1 MPEPAAAAR
10 LTELEVAM
18 VELARTQQKTEA
30 NLDKSRANNDRGFA
44 ESRTLHAETEQTL
57 RRYAAETKAH
67 LDQLSSETNANLD
80 RLSAETKAHLDQVSS
95 ETNANLDRLSAETKA
110 HLDQLSA
117 ETNANLDRLSAEMR
131 ASDKR
136 WGEMAKK
143 MGTMVEDLLA
153 PSIANIFQRITGI
166 DEEPLCGFRF
176 RQEHRRTRQRREFD
190 AAARAGD
197 TYLVVEVKAT
207 VRPEDIVNFAKLLP
221 EVHHFCRDAEGL
233 KVIGAMGSLH
243 IEPDLVTAGERRG
256 LVMIAMG
263 GRLLQILNSP
273 GFKPKEH

>member
-18 VELARTQQKTEA
+18 AELARTQQQTEA
-30 NLDKSRANNDRGFA
+30 NLDKSRAHNDRAFAALRAQQAEIAANLAESHAHNDRAFEELRVQEA
-44 ESRTLHAETEQTL
+44 ESRASRDRSFAELRAFQAETGQLL
-57 RRYAAETKAH
+57 RRYTAETKA
-67 LDQLSSETNANLD
+67 N
-80 RLSAETKAHLDQVSS
+80 
-95 ETNANLDRLSAETKA
+95 
-110 HLDQLSA
+110 LDQLSA
-117 ETNANLDRLSAEMR
+117 ESR

-136 WGEMAKK
+136 WGELAKK

-153 PSIANIFQRITGI
+153 PSIANVFQQITGI
-166 DEEPLCGFRF
+166 DEEPLCDFRF

-207 VRPEDIVNFAKLLP
+207 VRSEDIVDFAKLLP
-221 EVHHFCRDAEGL
+221 EVRHFCRDAEGL
-233 KVIGAMGSLH
+233 EVIGAMGSLH

-263 GRLLQILNSP
+263 GGLLQILNSP
-273 GFKPKEH
+273 GFKPKKH